1 MSESF
6 ELDPVDWIT
15 AGAVGEP
22 GERVFYVQAEKD
34 QRTVALV
41 VEKGQVRQLAQLAQE
56 LLQQVDIT
64 VTPDDL
70 DTRRQQLREPI
81 TPAWRAGRLAL
92 GMDPD
97 GERFMLEAE
106 ELVEEEDE
114 EDADEEAAEAAVGRF
129 WMSSEQLVAMAAHAA
144 WSVEAGARETC
155 RLCNR
160 PMHPEREH
168 RCPALNGHGP
178 LLRSEE

>member
-22 GERVFYVQAEKD
+22 GDRVFYVQAEKGD
-34 QRTVALV
+34 GTVALV
-41 VEKGQVRQLAQLAQE
+41 VEKEQVRMLAQLAQD
-56 LLQQVDIT
+56 LLERVDVT

-70 DTRRQQLREPI
+70 DTRTQQLREPI
-81 TPAWRAGRLAL
+81 APAWRVGRLAL

-97 GERFMLEAE
+97 GQRFMLEAE
-106 ELVEEEDE
+106 ELVEDE
-114 EDADEEAAEAAVGRF
+114 EEGATARF
-129 WMSSEQLVAMAAHAA
+129 WMSGEQLVALAAHAA
-144 WSVEAGARETC
+144 FSVESGARDTC

-160 PMHPEREH
+160 PIDRAGHH
-168 RCPALNGHGP
+168 CPALNGHGP
-178 LLRSEE
+178 MFVSEP

>member
-6 ELDPVDWIT
+6 ELDPVYWIT

-22 GERVFYVQAEKD
+22 GDRVFYVQAEKD
-34 QRTVALV
+34 RSTVALV
-41 VEKGQVRQLAQLAQE
+41 VEKEQVRQLAQLAQE

-70 DTRRQQLREPI
+70 DTRSQQLREPI
-81 TPAWRAGRLAL
+81 APAWRAGRLAL
-92 GMDPD
+92 SMDPD
-97 GERFMLEAE
+97 GGRFMLEAE
-106 ELVEEEDE
+106 ELVDDE
-114 EDADEEAAEAAVGRF
+114 EGEEAAVGRF

-160 PMHPEREH
+160 PMPPEQEH

>member
-22 GERVFYVQAEKD
+22 GDRVFYVQAEKGD
-34 QRTVALV
+34 ATVALV
-41 VEKGQVRQLAQLAQE
+41 VEKQQVRQLAQLAQE
-56 LLQQVDIT
+56 LLQRMDII

-70 DTRRQQLREPI
+70 DTRSQQLREPI
-81 TPAWRAGRLAL
+81 APAWRAGRLAL

-106 ELVEEEDE
+106 ELVEEED
-114 EDADEEAAEAAVGRF
+114 ADEGAVARF
-129 WMSSEQLVAMAAHAA
+129 WMDSDQLVALAAHAA

-160 PMHPEREH
+160 PIEPEAGH

-178 LLRSEE
+178 LFQAEE